1 MSQPDFIFD
10 EATEHALLA
19 YVEGIASPQQ
29 HAAVVQL
36 LRQDAR
42 LAAMV
47 AEMRADRQKLT
58 SLPSVKAPANIV
70 AQVAQQVTARAERQ
84 RRRPHWLDTTAISL
98 IAATLLV
105 ICLPLALLQTAPQ
118 SKLPGQPKRVALLNK
133 PLIVSVPRLALNAA
147 AQHRS
152 LNQLQQTPPA
162 QAAARVALALP
173 KAAMKPEILRQA
185 AAVAVPVIILDV
197 HTAAQRQA
205 VMREIDNIRTA
216 TATPA
221 TAAFAAAAAGQRV
234 DRPVGQARMAQP
246 EPARAASQPAS
257 PSTWLLRLT
266 PIQLRTL
273 QQLAASAPA
282 PAKVAQAAAQIN
294 APATTRSNAAAAKNT
309 AATAPAATSRLYKII
324 VRLTPPAPTK
334 H

>member
-36 LRQDAR
+36 LRHDAR

-47 AEMRADRQKLT
+47 AELRADRQKLT
-58 SLPSVKAPANIV
+58 SLPSVKAPANIA
-70 AQVAQQVTARAERQ
+70 AQVAQQVTANAERR
-84 RRRPHWLDTTAISL
+84 RRRPHWLDTTVISL

-105 ICLPLALLQTAPQ
+105 ICLPLALLQTAPH
-118 SKLPGQPKRVALLNK
+118 SKLRGQPKRVALLNK
-133 PLIVSVPRLALNAA
+133 PLIVSAPRLALNAA

-152 LNQLQQTPPA
+152 LNQLQQTPPT

-221 TAAFAAAAAGQRV
+221 TAAFAAAAGRRV
-234 DRPVGQARMAQP
+234 ERPVGQAGMAQP
-246 EPARAASQPAS
+246 EPARAASQSAS

-294 APATTRSNAAAAKNT
+294 APATTRSNAAAAKNA

-324 VRLTPPAPTK
+324 VRLTLPAPTK

>member
-29 HAAVVQL
+29 HAAVEQL
-36 LRQDAR
+36 LRHDAR

-47 AEMRADRQKLT
+47 TELRADRQKLT
-58 SLPSVKAPANIV
+58 SLPSVKAPANIA
-70 AQVAQQVTARAERQ
+70 AQVAQQVTANAERR
-84 RRRPHWLDTTAISL
+84 RRRPHWLDTTVISL

-118 SKLPGQPKRVALLNK
+118 STLPGQPKRVALLNK
-133 PLIVSVPRLALNAA
+133 PLIVAAPRLALNAA

-173 KAAMKPEILRQA
+173 KVAMQSEILRQA
-185 AAVAVPVIILDV
+185 AAVAVPVIIIDV
-197 HTAAQRQA
+197 HTAAEHQA
-205 VMREIDNIRTA
+205 VIREIDNIRTA

-221 TAAFAAAAAGQRV
+221 TAAFAAAASGRNV
-234 DRPVGQARMAQP
+234 ERSVGQAGIAQP
-246 EPARAASQPAS
+246 EPARAAA
-257 PSTWLLRLT
+257 
-266 PIQLRTL
+266 
-273 QQLAASAPA
+273 
-282 PAKVAQAAAQIN
+282 
-294 APATTRSNAAAAKNT
+294 
-309 AATAPAATSRLYKII
+309 
-324 VRLTPPAPTK
+324 
-334 H
+334 